1 MSKTTAPVCP
11 SHLSNVVCAL
21 NSPTSHAACCYVN
34 HTVSFFF
41 FVCASRRQDEEG
53 HVRGHHRTVAA
64 FGCPL
69 QRLEGTHEC
78 PDYRSAGSNSCFFDK
93 SHTSIWV
100 DYYLTVVASN
110 SLGNATSD
118 IFKVD
123 VMEIVKPD
131 APQHVTLTAEDR
143 TDSPSLHVSWEHPP
157 NVDAGSGWVTPEYRV
172 RAGRR
177 RQAGDAADWKEY
189 KAGAQTHF
197 TLYGVHPG
205 AAFAVQVRCRLDH
218 GSWSSWSDASYAEIP
233 ERIGRDGPFW
243 TSLWGLSGFLFL
255 AAVCVA
261 VTKRKSVMQFLLP
274 PVPGPKIRGLDFQLV
289 KSARPEDF
297 AGALLIRRD
306 FPPAAA
312 RKDGAIEP
320 LIVSDVDAGVQPR
333 SGAVSAGFGWDN
345 RQKNNGGERNAT
357 REDGDGRSSTRGG
370 DADFETRAA
379 LESDYSRVK
388 DVTAD
393 NIFLL
398 DSADVPRAERLPED
412 RGEAAN
418 GKTLSFRKESVPSE
432 RRKKLPPARPPRA
445 ARVID
450 GGYVDAIP
458 TSPLGETA

>member
-69 QRLEGTHEC
+69 QRSPPGRPVLLGCRSPEKETFTCRWEPGDDGGLPTAHRLYYQRERLEGTHEC

-177 RQAGDAADWKEY
+177 RQAGDAADW
-189 KAGAQTHF
+189 
-197 TLYGVHPG
+197 
-205 AAFAVQVRCRLDH
+205 
-218 GSWSSWSDASYAEIP
+218 
-233 ERIGRDGPFW
+233 
-243 TSLWGLSGFLFL
+243 
-255 AAVCVA
+255 
-261 VTKRKSVMQFLLP
+261 
-274 PVPGPKIRGLDFQLV
+274 

>member
-69 QRLEGTHEC
+69 QRSPPGRPVLLGCRSPEKETFTCRWEPGDDGGLPTAHRLYYQRERLEGTHEC

-261 VTKRKSVMQFLLP
+261 VTKRKRALDRKTLP
-274 PVPGPKIRGLDFQLV
+274 ARCSSAGTSLPRRRGRTARSSPSSCRTSTPEFSRGAGP
-289 KSARPEDF
+289 
-297 AGALLIRRD
+297 
-306 FPPAAA
+306 FPPA
-312 RKDGAIEP
+312 
-320 LIVSDVDAGVQPR
+320 
-333 SGAVSAGFGWDN
+333 SAGTTGK
-345 RQKNNGGERNAT
+345 RTTEGNAT
-357 REDGDGRSSTRGG
+357 RRGRTATAVRQPAAATPTLRRARRSSRTT
-370 DADFETRAA
+370 A
-379 LESDYSRVK
+379 ESR
-388 DVTAD
+388 T
-393 NIFLL
+393 
-398 DSADVPRAERLPED
+398 
-412 RGEAAN
+412 
-418 GKTLSFRKESVPSE
+418 
-432 RRKKLPPARPPRA
+432 
-445 ARVID
+445 
-450 GGYVDAIP
+450 
-458 TSPLGETA
+458 

>member
-69 QRLEGTHEC
+69 QRSPPGRPVLLGCRSPEKETFTCRWEPGDDGGLPTAHRLYYQRERLEGTHEC

-233 ERIGRDGPFW
+233 ERAQVRLCFDSRPRSDVNRMSPQASGGTDPFGRRFGGSPAFCFSRRSAW
-243 TSLWGLSGFLFL
+243 RSQRGKERSTGRLCRRAAHPPGLPS
-255 AAVCVA
+255 
-261 VTKRKSVMQFLLP
+261 
-274 PVPGPKIRGLDFQLV
+274 RG
-289 KSARPEDF
+289 
-297 AGALLIRRD
+297 GAEGRRD
-306 FPPAAA
+306 RAPHRVGRRRRSSAEERGRFRRLRLGQPAKEQ
-312 RKDGAIEP
+312 RRGTQR
-320 LIVSDVDAGVQPR
+320 DAGGRRRPFVNPR
-333 SGAVSAGFGWDN
+333 
-345 RQKNNGGERNAT
+345 RR
-357 REDGDGRSSTRGG
+357 R
-370 DADFETRAA
+370 
-379 LESDYSRVK
+379 
-388 DVTAD
+388 
-393 NIFLL
+393 
-398 DSADVPRAERLPED
+398 RL
-412 RGEAAN
+412 
-418 GKTLSFRKESVPSE
+418 
-432 RRKKLPPARPPRA
+432 
-445 ARVID
+445 
-450 GGYVDAIP
+450 
-458 TSPLGETA
+458 